1 MPEAATQPELTP
13 AERYV
18 AAAGVS
24 NTLSKVMEVLT
35 TPTTSSHPAST
46 ACSPGTMGQNPS
58 GRQTVSSKR
67 CFPRIQSGRHT
78 TGEYFSRRDSCCSSP
93 RNRTS

>member
-24 NTLSKVMEVLT
+24 NTLSKVMEVLYY
-35 TPTTSSHPAST
+35 ADDEF
-46 ACSPGTMGQNPS
+46 APGVHGNARLGRWGKTLQGDRPS
-58 GRQTVSSKR
+58 LRRGVS
-67 CFPRIQSGRHT
+67 
-78 TGEYFSRRDSCCSSP
+78 
-93 RNRTS
+93 